1 VSLDWEFAVLFRS
14 RGLGM
19 AFLFATIS
27 GWRTLAGAYRL
38 TEKSMVRDGGAR
50 AQVIGLVNYNR
61 CLTFGSAT
69 DGLHIKP
76 SWFFRLAHP
85 PLFIPWSDVTAA
97 QDKGWIFRYLD
108 FRFAQAPEIRVRVS
122 ERLGTSLLSAAG
134 RSLMEMVKVSPD
146 AA

>member
-1 VSLDWEFAVLFRS
+1 
-14 RGLGM
+14 M

-27 GWRTLAGAYRL
+27 GWRTLAGAYRFDG
-38 TEKSMVRDGGAR
+38 EFDGERWGSKSAR
-50 AQVIGLVNYNR
+50 IGSVNYNR

-85 PLFIPWSDVTAA
+85 PLFIPWSDVAA
-97 QDKGWIFRYLD
+97 EQDKGWIFRYLD

-134 RSLMEMVKVSPD
+134 RSLREMVKVSPD
-146 AA
+146 AVRRARALPEQ

>member
-1 VSLDWEFAVLFRS
+1 MGEQERS
-14 RGLGM
+14 
-19 AFLFATIS
+19 
-27 GWRTLAGAYRL
+27 
-38 TEKSMVRDGGAR
+38 
-50 AQVIGLVNYNR
+50 IGLVNYNR

-85 PLFIPWSDVTAA
+85 PLFIPCPRDRA

-134 RSLMEMVKVSPD
+134 RSLMEW
-146 AA
+146 

>member
-1 VSLDWEFAVLFRS
+1 VSLDWEFAVLFP
-14 RGLGM
+14 LAWAGM
-19 AFLFATIS
+19 AFLFATVS
-27 GWRTLAGAYRL
+27 GWRTLAGAYRFDG
-38 TEKSMVRDGGAR
+38 EIDGERWGSKSAS
-50 AQVIGLVNYNR
+50 IGLVNYNR